1 MPMACENTRITILYI
16 DDSAVEREV
25 VRHLLEAEGCEVV
38 ATGSPQAGVE
48 VACRMVPDLI
58 LLDLHMPGMD
68 GWAVARRLH
77 AIPELQAV
85 PIVAL
90 SSTINEEERA
100 AVYTTFDGFLKK
112 PVDVDAFPSEVRG
125 YIARGRDDTATPGSV
140 REKGEAASADPPAGV
155 HDALEALEKIRAT
168 LSHDLRS
175 PLTVMISYASTVGKG
190 KAGNLSERQRE
201 MLDLVVEQGFKM
213 DSDIVELA
221 RIARETLERYRYPQ
235 PSRDDE

>member
-1 MPMACENTRITILYI
+1 MARENTRITILYI

-38 ATGSPQAGVE
+38 ATGSPQAGIE
-48 VACRMVPDLI
+48 VARRMVPDLI

-77 AIPELQAV
+77 GITELQTV
-85 PIVAL
+85 PIIAL

-100 AVYTTFDGFLKK
+100 EVYAIFDGFLKK
-112 PVDVDAFPSEVRG
+112 PVDVDVFPSEVHG
-125 YIARGRDDTATPGSV
+125 YIARGREDNAAPRPVRAAEEATTAEPPEGV
-140 REKGEAASADPPAGV
+140 RE
-155 HDALEALEKIRAT
+155 ALEALERIRST

-175 PLTVMISYASTVGKG
+175 PLTVMISYAGTVGKG
-190 KAGNLSERQRE
+190 KAGNLSERQKE

-213 DSDIVELA
+213 DADIVELA
-221 RIARETLERYRYPQ
+221 RIARETLDRYGYKP
-235 PSRDDE
+235 

>member
-1 MPMACENTRITILYI
+1 MARENTRITILYI

-38 ATGSPQAGVE
+38 ATGSPQAGME
-48 VACRMVPDLI
+48 VARRMVPDLI

-68 GWAVARRLH
+68 GWAVARRLQ
-77 AIPELQAV
+77 AIAELQAV
-85 PIVAL
+85 PVVAL

-100 AVYTTFDGFLKK
+100 RVYEVFDGFLKK
-112 PVDVDAFPSEVRG
+112 PVDVDAFPQEVRG
-125 YIARGRDDTATPGSV
+125 YVARGKEVAAAPGPVQVAAGAAAAEPPDGV
-140 REKGEAASADPPAGV
+140 R
-155 HDALEALEKIRAT
+155 EALETLESIRSM

-190 KAGNLSERQRE
+190 KAGNLSERQKE

-213 DSDIVELA
+213 DADIVELA
-221 RIARETLERYRYPQ
+221 RIARETLDRYGYKP
-235 PSRDDE
+235 